1 MPEGRITVFLADD
14 NLIVRE
20 GVRALLSIADDIE
33 VVGVAG
39 DYDELVKGAGE
50 AAPMV
55 VVTDIRMPPNFR
67 SEGIDAAREVRRL
80 HPGTGVVIL
89 SQFDEP
95 EYAVSLLADGAA
107 GCAYL
112 LKDRVA
118 EGDQLVRA
126 IREVTTGGSV
136 LDPRIVEAMMQPVTP
151 VGGLSS
157 GEEELLRAVA
167 EGRTIKAIAAAQK
180 TTAAAVSEAVERLF
194 LKLAQEA
201 SAGTKGALDRLK
213 MLHRAII
220 DGKEQGEELSR
231 LLPGGIAEKVRREG
245 KRIGQTERLVVTVV
259 MSDIRGY
266 STIAEGADPSVLAGQ
281 ISQHRAAM
289 NRAILDHGGTIMQFV
304 GDAVMAVYG
313 APIPQADHADQAVAG
328 SVAMHAAQDELNRRW
343 EDEGL
348 PSFGLGI
355 GVSTGEVAAALLGS
369 EERLE
374 YSVVGDS
381 VNLAQRIQNWAAAG
395 EIVLSEPTFVALTTT
410 IECTKLPIQEVKGR
424 VAPVGGYLVAAAA
437 SVSAG

>member
-1 MPEGRITVFLADD
+1 MPDGRITVFLADD

-33 VVGVAG
+33 VIGVAG

-50 AAPMV
+50 MAPQV
-55 VVTDIRMPPNFR
+55 IVTDIRMPPNFS
-67 SEGIDAAREVRRL
+67 SEGIDAAREMRKL
-80 HPGTGVVIL
+80 HPGTGVVVL

-136 LDPRIVEAMMQPVTP
+136 LDPRIVEAMMQPVTQG
-151 VGGLSS
+151 GGLSTAD
-157 GEEELLRAVA
+157 EELLRMVA
-167 EGRTIKAIAAAQK
+167 EGRTIKAIAASRK

-201 SAGTKGALDRLK
+201 TAGTKGALDRLK
-213 MLHRAII
+213 MLHRAVIE
-220 DGKEQGEELSR
+220 GKEQGESLSR
-231 LLPGGIAEKVRREG
+231 LLPGGIAEKVRQQG
-245 KRIGQTERLVVTVV
+245 KRIGETERLVVTVV

-281 ISQHRAAM
+281 INQHRAAM
-289 NRAILDHGGTIMQFV
+289 NGAILANGGTIMQFV

-313 APIPQADHADQAVAG
+313 APNPQEDHADKALSG
-328 SVAMHAAQDELNRRW
+328 SLAMHAAQHELNRRW
-343 EDEGL
+343 ETESL
-348 PSFGLGI
+348 PAFGI
-355 GVSTGEVAAALLGS
+355 GIGISTGEVAAALLGS

-374 YSVVGDS
+374 YTVVGDS
-381 VNLAQRIQNWAAAG
+381 VNLAQRIQQWAGPG
-395 EIVLSEPTFVALTTT
+395 EIVLSEATFAGLTVKVDC
-410 IECTKLPIQEVKGR
+410 EELPQQQVKGR
-424 VAPVGGYLVAAAA
+424 NAPVGGYRVAAREPIGA
-437 SVSAG
+437 